1 MKKYLYLMAA
11 LMLGLTATVS
21 LAACGDDDDDSEAKV
36 AAYAEAEYSVVLS
49 DDIVK
54 FYNVKVKYTGLGED
68 EMNEQV
74 TSKVWSN
81 KKGSSKGLP
90 VTFKYKFSFEPKGEL
105 PAKINLSYKPNVTIK
120 VFNKDGKQLRSP
132 LKLSLSPIESTGL
145 DTSVYDPQETLD
157 RCQFSYTVPADG
169 TLKDIEKK

>member
-49 DDIVK
+49 DDIVSYYDIDITFWARGK
-54 FYNVKVKYTGLGED
+54 VGTVQDVKVWTASGRSESLPATFHYKYTF
-68 EMNEQV
+68 
-74 TSKVWSN
+74 T
-81 KKGSSKGLP
+81 KKAGK
-90 VTFKYKFSFEPKGEL
+90 EL
-105 PAKINLSYKPNVTIK
+105 PPTIRLSYKPNVTIK
-120 VFNKDGKQLRSP
+120 VFNKDGKQINSK
-132 LKLSLSPIESTGL
+132 KLTLQGRESSVEPAHVDL
-145 DTSVYDPQETLD
+145 DEYFFNDI
-157 RCQFSYTVPADG
+157 QFSYTVPKDG